1 MNALLPFLILGI
13 TAGSVYGL
21 TGTGLVLTYKTSGIF
36 NFAQGAVATT
46 GAYAFYILHDDVLHL
61 PAVPTALICVFVVGP
76 VLGLG
81 LEAMARRL
89 ADASATMQ
97 VVATIGLVLV
107 VQGFFSATFGTL
119 ARTFPA
125 WLPQHT
131 VNIGGA
137 FVGVDQMII
146 TGIALAATVALFLF
160 FRLTRLGLAMRGVVD
175 NPELLD
181 LGGTS
186 PAAVRRWAWI
196 IGSSFATLAGI
207 LLAPS
212 LNLDAVVLTLLV
224 VQAFGAAAIG
234 RFSSLPL
241 TYIGGLVIGIAASV
255 ATKYVVTSSA
265 ALAGLPASIPFIV
278 LFLVLVFTPRSRLA
292 DRRVRRPRPV
302 PRYTAPARVQL
313 AGAVMVGAA
322 LLLVPHLVNVGQLPY
337 WSDALTQVVL
347 FLSLGLLVRTS
358 GQVSLCQA
366 AFAAIGATTMG
377 HLTAGFGLPWGAAL
391 LLAGLAAVPIGA
403 FIAIPAIRLPG
414 VFLALATFGFGVT
427 MEQMGYPLW
436 IMFGSSSLGQAVN
449 RPSFAQGDI
458 AYYYLMLAFAVLAG
472 LLVVW
477 LVRSRLGRL
486 LRGMA
491 DSPVALATHGTSV
504 TVTRVLVFCVAA
516 FLAAVS
522 GALFGGVVHTVTS
535 ADFTSFSSLTLLAL
549 LVIMPGRE
557 PWYAFGAGFALV
569 VLPSWISTG
578 ATVGDWLNVAFGL
591 AAVQVAL
598 GFAPRN
604 DRLHR
609 FLDRIG
615 GRRPAVTGP
624 VRLWLPGPPRRG
636 LRSPG
641 RRRRAAAAA
650 ELAVPS
656 AASAAANGRVAAAPA
671 AGLDLAHVTVRYGG
685 HVAVNDVSLTAPVG
699 QITGLIGPN
708 GAGKTTLF
716 NVASG
721 LVRPAGG
728 TLRLH
733 GADLSA
739 LDPAARA
746 RHGLGRTFQKM
757 ELFDSLTVRENVSLG
772 REAGQAGRRPWRHLA
787 ETSAERRR
795 RGAAAEQAMTLAGIG
810 RAGRPPGSRAVHRAA
825 AARGTGPLPG
835 GPVRRAAAR
844 RAVLRAGRGG
854 DRAVR
859 RDPQRGRR
867 GAGRRHPAGGARHGA
882 GHDHLPLRPR
892 AGLRDEDLRGDHGGR
907 EFQRRGPGRLPG
919 HRAGRPAATKDG
931 EVAGMLELRGIEAGY
946 GEHTVLRDVWL
957 TVQPGTVVA
966 VLGPNGAGKT
976 TLLRVVSGLL
986 RPSAGTVL
994 LGGEDVTRAR
1004 PYARARRGLCH
1015 IPEGRGIYPTLTV
1028 RENLVLHSPKGD
1040 EAAALDRA
1048 VAAFPVLGEKLRQ
1061 PAGQLSGGQQQ
1072 MLSLVRAYLTS
1083 PKLVLVDEAS
1093 MGLAPVIV
1101 DKIFEFLGEIAA
1113 SGTALLLVEQYVSR
1127 ALALASHVYLLN
1139 KGGVV
1144 FSGKPRDIADD
1155 LFVHYLGIAAGAH

>member
-1 MNALLPFLILGI
+1 MNALLPFVILGI

-46 GAYAFYILHDDVLHL
+46 GAYAFYLLHDDVFHL
-61 PAVPTALICVFVVGP
+61 PAVPTALVCVFVLGP

-81 LEAMARRL
+81 MEAMARRL

-119 ARTFPA
+119 TRTFPA

-131 VNIGGA
+131 VKIGGV
-137 FVGVDQMII
+137 FVGADQMII

-196 IGSSFATLAGI
+196 IGSSFAVLAGV
-207 LLAPS
+207 LLAPT
-212 LNLDAVVLTLLV
+212 LNLDATVLTLLV

-241 TYIGGLVIGIAASV
+241 TYIGGLVVGIAASV

-278 LFLVLVFTPRSRLA
+278 LFLVLIFTPRSKLA
-292 DRRVRRPRPV
+292 GLRVSRPRPTAA
-302 PRYTAPARVQL
+302 YSAPARVQL
-313 AGAVMVGAA
+313 AGAAVVGAV
-322 LLLVPHLVNVGQLPY
+322 LLVVPHLVNSAQLPF
-337 WSDALTQVVL
+337 WSDGMTQVIL

-377 HLTAGFGLPWGAAL
+377 HLTAGFGLPWGVAL
-391 LLAGLAAVPIGA
+391 LLAGLAAVPVGA

-427 MEQMGYPLW
+427 MQQMGYPLW
-436 IMFGSSSLGQAVN
+436 LMFGSSSLGQAVN

-458 AYYYLMLAFAVLAG
+458 AYYYLALAFAVIVSLM
-472 LLVVW
+472 VMW

-486 LRGMA
+486 LAGLA

-504 TVTRVLVFCVAA
+504 MVTRVLVFCVSA
-516 FLAAVS
+516 FLAAIS

-535 ADFTSFSSLTLLAL
+535 SDFTAFSSLTLLAL

-578 ATVGDWLNVAFGL
+578 ATVSDWLNVLFGV

-598 GFAPRN
+598 GFTPRN
-604 DRLHR
+604 ARLHR

-615 GRRPAVTGP
+615 GRRPPTTASP
-624 VRLWLPGPPRRG
+624 SQEPRQA
-636 LRSPG
+636 PG
-641 RRRRAAAAA
+641 RPVPAAPGQPTRVPAAA
-650 ELAVPS
+650 V
-656 AASAAANGRVAAAPA
+656 NGRSRVGRHRPPA
-671 AGLDLAHVTVRYGG
+671 GAGLDLAHITVRYGG

-699 QITGLIGPN
+699 RITGLIGPN

-716 NVASG
+716 NVVSG

-733 GADLSA
+733 GADMSA

-746 RHGLGRTFQKM
+746 RHGLGRTFQKI
-757 ELFDSLTVRENVSLG
+757 ELFDSLTARENVSLG
-772 REAGQAGRRPWRHLA
+772 REAGQAGRRPWQHVA
-787 ETSAERRR
+787 ETTTDRQSRR
-795 RGAAAEQAMTLAGIG
+795 AAAEQAMALAGI
-810 RAGRPPGSRAVHRAA
+810 ADLADRPVAA
-825 AARGTGPLPG
+825 LSTG
-835 GPVRRAAAR
+835 
-844 RAVLRAGRGG
+844 
-854 DRAVR
+854 
-859 RDPQRGRR
+859 
-867 GAGRRHPAGGARHGA
+867 
-882 GHDHLPLRPR
+882 
-892 AGLRDEDLRGDHGGR
+892 
-907 EFQRRGPGRLPG
+907 QRRLVELARCL
-919 HRAGRPAATKDG
+919 AGEFDVLLLDEPSSGLDG
-931 EVAGMLELRGIEAGY
+931 AETERF
-946 GEHTVLRDVWL
+946 GEIL
-957 TVQPGTVVA
+957 T
-966 VLGPNGAGKT
+966 
-976 TLLRVVSGLL
+976 RVVGERGVGILL
-986 RPSAGTVL
+986 VEHDMALVMNICDYIHVLDFGT
-994 LGGEDVTRAR
+994 
-1004 PYARARRGLCH
+1004 
-1015 IPEGRGIYPTLTV
+1015 
-1028 RENLVLHSPKGD
+1028 
-1040 EAAALDRA
+1040 
-1048 VAAFPVLGEKLRQ
+1048 
-1061 PAGQLSGGQQQ
+1061 
-1072 MLSLVRAYLTS
+1072 
-1083 PKLVLVDEAS
+1083 
-1093 MGLAPVIV
+1093 
-1101 DKIFEFLGEIAA
+1101 KIFEGTTADVSVSDTVRAA
-1113 SGTALLLVEQYVSR
+1113 
-1127 ALALASHVYLLN
+1127 
-1139 KGGVV
+1139 
-1144 FSGKPRDIADD
+1144 
-1155 LFVHYLGIAAGAH
+1155 YLGSEPVGQPQPKIAR

>member
-1 MNALLPFLILGI
+1 MNALLPFVILGI

-46 GAYAFYILHDDVLHL
+46 GAYTFYILHDDVLHL
-61 PAVPTALICVFVVGP
+61 PAVPTALICVFVLGP

-97 VVATIGLVLV
+97 VVATVGIVLA

-125 WLPQHT
+125 WLPQDT
-131 VNIGGA
+131 VKIGGA
-137 FVGVDQMII
+137 FVGEDQMII
-146 TGIALAATVALFLF
+146 TGIALAATVTLFLF

-207 LLAPS
+207 LLAPT
-212 LNLDAVVLTLLV
+212 LNLDATVLTLLV

-241 TYIGGLVIGIAASV
+241 TYLGGLVIGIVASIT
-255 ATKYVVTSSA
+255 TKYVVTASA

-278 LFLVLVFTPRSRLA
+278 LFLVLVFTPRARLA
-292 DRRVRRPRPV
+292 NRRVRRPRPEAV
-302 PRYTAPARVQL
+302 YSAPARVQL
-313 AGAVMVGAA
+313 AGAIIVGAV
-322 LLLVPHLVNVGQLPY
+322 LLLVPHLVDAGQLPY
-337 WSDALTQVVL
+337 WSDALTQVIL

-436 IMFGSSSLGQAVN
+436 LMFGSSSLGQAVN
-449 RPSFAQGDI
+449 RPSFAQGDM

-472 LLVVW
+472 LVVVG

-491 DSPVALATHGTSV
+491 DSPVALATQGTSV
-504 TVTRVLVFCVAA
+504 VVTRLLVFCLAA
-516 FLAAVS
+516 FLAGIS

-535 ADFTSFSSLTLLAL
+535 GDFTSFSSLTLLAL

-557 PWYAFGAGFALV
+557 PWYAFAAGFALV
-569 VLPSWISTG
+569 VIPSWLSTG
-578 ATVGDWLNVAFGL
+578 ATVGDWLNVLFGV
-591 AAVQVAL
+591 AAVQIAL

-604 DRLHR
+604 YRLHT

-615 GRRPAVTGP
+615 GRRRARIT
-624 VRLWLPGPPRRG
+624 
-636 LRSPG
+636 SPITP
-641 RRRRAAAAA
+641 AAAAP
-650 ELAVPS
+650 VT
-656 AASAAANGRVAAAPA
+656 AAGPGGAGEPGPGAPA
-671 AGLDLAHVTVRYGG
+671 AGRAGVAVNGFDGTAPPAAGISAPSTPGAAAPLREAPAGLDVDHVTVRYGG
-685 HVAVNDVSLTAPVG
+685 HVAVNDVSLSAPVG
-699 QITGLIGPN
+699 RITGLIGPN

-721 LVRPAGG
+721 LVRPGGG

-733 GADLSA
+733 GADMSG

-746 RHGLGRTFQKM
+746 RRGLGRTFQKM
-757 ELFDSLTVRENVSLG
+757 ELFDSLTARENVSLG
-772 REAGQAGRRPWRHLA
+772 WEAARAGPAPWRHLVQ
-787 ETSAERRR
+787 TSADRS
-795 RGAAAEQAMTLAGIG
+795 
-810 RAGRPPGSRAVHRAA
+810 SR
-825 AARGTGPLPG
+825 
-835 GPVRRAAAR
+835 
-844 RAVLRAGRGG
+844 
-854 DRAVR
+854 
-859 RDPQRGRR
+859 
-867 GAGRRHPAGGARHGA
+867 
-882 GHDHLPLRPR
+882 
-892 AGLRDEDLRGDHGGR
+892 
-907 EFQRRGPGRLPG
+907 
-919 HRAGRPAATKDG
+919 
-931 EVAGMLELRGIEAGY
+931 
-946 GEHTVLRDVWL
+946 
-957 TVQPGTVVA
+957 
-966 VLGPNGAGKT
+966 
-976 TLLRVVSGLL
+976 S
-986 RPSAGTVL
+986 
-994 LGGEDVTRAR
+994 
-1004 PYARARRGLCH
+1004 
-1015 IPEGRGIYPTLTV
+1015 
-1028 RENLVLHSPKGD
+1028 
-1040 EAAALDRA
+1040 
-1048 VAAFPVLGEKLRQ
+1048 VAADQ
-1061 PAGQLSGGQQQ
+1061 
-1072 MLSLVRAYLTS
+1072 
-1083 PKLVLVDEAS
+1083 
-1093 MGLAPVIV
+1093 
-1101 DKIFEFLGEIAA
+1101 
-1113 SGTALLLVEQYVSR
+1113 
-1127 ALALASHVYLLN
+1127 ALALAGIAGLAGRPVAALSTGQRRLVELARCLAGRFSVLLLDEPSSGLDAAETERFGEILTQVVAERGVGILLVEHDMALVMSICDYVHVLDFGT
-1139 KGGVV
+1139 KIFEGGT
-1144 FSGKPRDIADD
+1144 AD
-1155 LFVHYLGIAAGAH
+1155 VASSETVRAAYLGTEPVGQPHPKMAR